1 MKKLTIALAIL
12 FVLGLVGSVAAVKT
26 VPKRQVQLKKQQGW
40 LSSIASYFRRRAL
53 TVVGGKICQKHPD
66 DDNTGEVVY
75 GVPIRKEKKAK

>member
-40 LSSIASYFRRRAL
+40 LSSIASYFR
-53 TVVGGKICQKHPD
+53 P
-66 DDNTGEVVY
+66 
-75 GVPIRKEKKAK
+75 